1 MLQPPGSEDGISAVL
16 LAASNPP
23 KEAKVV
29 WTSSVSSTELS
40 KSRLDEDI
48 VFTHCLRQHPCLQ
61 TKHVAQSYPNARIVV
76 VVVVIIS
83 STFVAFVCVRVCV
96 CVQHLYKYKTSL
108 NHHEPSGDSRCL
120 TPVNQMAIPCVS
132 VE

>member
-29 WTSSVSSTELS
+29 WTSSVSSTDIS

-61 TKHVAQSYPNARIVV
+61 TKHLAQPHPNAGIVV

-83 STFVAFVCVRVCV
+83 SSSLACVCV
-96 CVQHLYKYKTSL
+96 CVCATY
-108 NHHEPSGDSRCL
+108 
-120 TPVNQMAIPCVS
+120 V
-132 VE
+132 